1 MITTLD
7 LFLTSKNREIARS
20 VLGFI
25 KVCII
30 SLPKETMLPRFSTL
44 VPNLMIW
51 SHEHKAHFKAKVKHI
66 IERMIRRFGYEAV
79 EKHVP
84 EEDKKLVINIRKTR
98 ERTKRRKDATA
109 ANGDES
115 GDEEDVDTAPRARR
129 RSKFASEFEAAIYDS
144 DSDVS
149 CDSVPEADFVPRR
162 KNKRGGKSG
171 EAYIHEEADEPLDLL
186 DRKSIG
192 NISSTRPQRTRIGD
206 VRKSATTKA
215 RTNSDGKLVFG
226 GEGNNDAER
235 NDEDAGMSTGLAP
248 ADGVSA
254 YAQAITGKDAFVRG
268 QRGRVKYSNKRGRH
282 NGGDGGDGDSGDEE
296 MEVDTEDRGGKGV
309 YSSGGGG
316 GGKKKAGKEMSGRKG
331 LGVKSVREG
340 RVGKSPRRKGRR

>member
-7 LFLTSKNREIARS
+7 LFLTSKNREIVRS

-98 ERTKRRKDATA
+98 ERRKRRKDATA
-109 ANGDES
+109 ANGHES
-115 GDEEDVDTAPRARR
+115 GDEEDVDTAPKARR
-129 RSKFASEFEAAIYDS
+129 QSKFASEFEAAIYDS

-149 CDSVPEADFVPRR
+149 CDSVPEDDFAPRR
-162 KNKRGGKSG
+162 KSKRGGKSG

-206 VRKSATTKA
+206 VRKSAATKA
-215 RTNSDGKLVFG
+215 RTSSDGKLIFG
-226 GEGNNDAER
+226 GESNANAER
-235 NDEDAGMSTGLAP
+235 NDEDVGMDAGLTP
-248 ADGVSA
+248 ADGVNA
-254 YAQAITGKDAFVRG
+254 YVQAITGKDAFVRG

-282 NGGDGGDGDSGDEE
+282 NDDDGDSDNGDEE
-296 MEVDTEDRGGKGV
+296 MEVDTEDRGGKAV
-309 YSSGGGG
+309 YSLAGGGG
-316 GGKKKAGKEMSGRKG
+316 GRKKTGKEMSGRKG

-340 RVGKSPRRKGRR
+340 RVGKSSRRKGRR